1 MKFAVVHGDITSD
14 YATTQ
19 ENVVSKVGA
28 LIEKIK
34 SKYGYEWEHFI
45 KIIHIADTDG
55 AFTKNCIKQAEV
67 EKIQQLLKDKNTE
80 GLIKLDQSA
89 VLPANECI
97 RDAIKKL
104 GVFHSSKPLK
114 FLKSGELGV
123 GSLKILY
130 FYHNRLDNYDFLT
143 TN

>member
-1 MKFAVVHGDITSD
+1 MNVFALLRLDPNEIELNFV
-14 YATTQ
+14 
-19 ENVVSKVGA
+19 E
-28 LIEKIK
+28 LI
-34 SKYGYEWEHFI
+34 
-45 KIIHIADTDG
+45 
-55 AFTKNCIKQAEV
+55 AEV

-143 TN
+143 TNYYPL